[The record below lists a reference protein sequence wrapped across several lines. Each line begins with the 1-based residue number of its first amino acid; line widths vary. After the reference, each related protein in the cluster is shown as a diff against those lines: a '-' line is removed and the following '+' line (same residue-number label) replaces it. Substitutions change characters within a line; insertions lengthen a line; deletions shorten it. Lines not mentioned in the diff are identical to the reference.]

1 MTVKESFDKFI
12 YAKRLQGLSDK
23 TIKDYKQMVGF
34 VVRFL
39 GEDTDIQDIS
49 RDKIDA
55 YIEYQLDRNL
65 SRSTFATY
73 VRNAKIY
80 LMWLESKYNL
90 NFGASEIVTPKS
102 PKTTPYIYS
111 SEDIA
116 LIFHHISSD
125 VEWLALRNKSMVALM
140 LDSGVRQEEVCNM
153 RHSDI
158 DFHTNVIKIHGK
170 GNKERIVPLGNH
182 SKMFLQQYLAMCP
195 YRSGKVFVSLY
206 GEEITTNA
214 LKIMARKISD
224 KLPFEF
230 SCHKLRH
237 NFATN
242 YCLDQYEQYGKID
255 IYSLMVIMG
264 HENIKTT
271 ERYMHIATQ
280 ILASRQSISHL
291 DKILA

>member
-1 MTVKESFDKFI
+1 MTVKETFDKFI
-12 YAKRLQGLSDK
+12 YTKRLQGLSDK

-34 VVRFL
+34 VVRFI
-39 GEDTDIQDIS
+39 GEDTDIQDIN

-73 VRNAKIY
+73 IRNAKIY
-80 LMWLESKYNL
+80 LMWLESKYYVNL
-90 NFGASEIVTPKS
+90 GATEIITPKS
-102 PKTTPYIYS
+102 PKTMPYIYS
-111 SEDIA
+111 AEDIA
-116 LIFHHISSD
+116 LIFDNITSD

-140 LDSGVRQEEVCNM
+140 LDSGIRQEEVCNLKI
-153 RHSDI
+153 SDV
-158 DFHTNVIKIHGK
+158 DFHTNIIKIHGK
-170 GNKERIVPLGNH
+170 GNKERLVPLGMLT
-182 SKMFLQQYLAMCP
+182 KRYIQQYLAKCP
-195 YRSGKVFVSLY
+195 YRSKRLFISLY
-206 GEEITTNA
+206 GEDITTNA

>member
-23 TIKDYKQMVGF
+23 SIKDYRQIIGF

-39 GEDTDIQDIS
+39 GEDTDIQDIT
-49 RDKIDA
+49 RNKIDT

-65 SRSTFATY
+65 TRSTFATY
-73 VRNAKIY
+73 IRNAKIF
-80 LMWLESKYNL
+80 LMWLESKYGL
-90 NFGASEIVTPKS
+90 NFSASEIVTPKS

-111 SEDIA
+111 SADIA
-116 LIFHHISSD
+116 LIFDNITSD
-125 VEWLALRNKSMVALM
+125 IEWLALRNKAMVAIM
-140 LDSGVRQEEVCNM
+140 LDSGIRQEEVCNLKL
-153 RHSDI
+153 SDI
-158 DFHTNVIKIHGK
+158 DFHTNIIKIHGK
-170 GNKERIVPLGNH
+170 GNKERLVPLGNLT
-182 SKMFLQQYLAMCP
+182 KRFIQDYLNVCP
-195 YRSGKVFVSLY
+195 YQSKHIFISLY
-206 GEEITTNA
+206 GEDITTNA
-214 LKIMARKISD
+214 LKIIARKISD

-280 ILASRQSISHL
+280 ILASRQNISHL

>member
-23 TIKDYKQMVGF
+23 SIKDYRQIVGF

-39 GEDTDIQDIS
+39 GEDTDIQDITRS
-49 RDKIDA
+49 KIDT

-65 SRSTFATY
+65 TRSTFATY
-73 VRNAKIY
+73 IRNAKIF
-80 LMWLESKYNL
+80 LMWLESKYDL

-102 PKTTPYIYS
+102 PKLTPYIYS
-111 SEDIA
+111 SADIA
-116 LIFHHISSD
+116 LIFANITSD
-125 VEWLALRNKSMVALM
+125 IEWLALRNKAMIAIM
-140 LDSGVRQEEVCNM
+140 LDSGIRQEEVCNLKL
-153 RHSDI
+153 SDI
-158 DFHTNVIKIHGK
+158 DFHTNIIKIHGK
-170 GNKERIVPLGNH
+170 GNKERLVPLGNLT
-182 SKMFLQQYLAMCP
+182 KRFIQDYLNVCP
-195 YRSGKVFVSLY
+195 YQSKHVFISLY
-206 GEEITTNA
+206 GENITTNA
-214 LKIMARKISD
+214 LKIIARKISD

>member
-1 MTVKESFDKFI
+1 MTLKETFDKFI

-23 TIKDYKQMVGF
+23 TIKDYRQMVGF

-39 GEDTDIQDIS
+39 GEDTDIKDITHEM
-49 RDKIDA
+49 IET

-73 VRNAKIY
+73 IRNAKIY
-80 LMWLESKYNL
+80 LMWLESKFDV
-90 NFGASEIVTPKS
+90 NFGATDIKTPKS

-111 SEDIA
+111 SKDIA
-116 LIFHHISSD
+116 LIFDNITND
-125 VEWLALRNKSMVALM
+125 VEWLQIRNKSMVALM
-140 LDSGVRQEEVCNM
+140 LDSGIRQEEVCNLKVA
-153 RHSDI
+153 DV
-158 DFHTNVIKIHGK
+158 DFHSNIIKIHGK
-170 GNKERIVPLGNH
+170 GNKERLVPLGTLAKRLIQEYL
-182 SKMFLQQYLAMCP
+182 SKCP
-195 YRSGKVFVSLY
+195 YNSKRLFISLY
-206 GEEITTNA
+206 GENITTNA
-214 LKIMARKISD
+214 LKIMARKIAD
-224 KLPFEF
+224 RLPFEF

-271 ERYMHIATQ
+271 ERYMHIAIQ

>member
-1 MTVKESFDKFI
+1 MTVKETFDKFI

-23 TIKDYKQMVGF
+23 SIKDYKQIVGF

-49 RDKIDA
+49 RDKIDT
-55 YIEYQLDRNL
+55 YLEYQLDRNL

-80 LMWLESKYNL
+80 LMWLERKYNL
-90 NFGASEIVTPKS
+90 NFGASEIIIPKS

-111 SEDIA
+111 DNDIA
-116 LIFHHISSD
+116 LIFETITSSVD
-125 VEWLALRNKSMVALM
+125 WVTVRNKSMVALM
-140 LDSGVRQEEVCNM
+140 LDSGIRQEEVCNLKL
-153 RHSDI
+153 SDI
-158 DFHTNVIKIHGK
+158 DFHANIIKVHGK
-170 GNKERIVPLGNH
+170 GNKERLVPLGQLA
-182 SKMFLQQYLAMCP
+182 KRFIQEYLSNCP
-195 YRSGKVFVSLY
+195 YKSKHVFISLY
-206 GEEITTNA
+206 GESITTNA

-224 KLPFEF
+224 MLPFEF

-242 YCLDQYEQYGKID
+242 YCIDQFEKYGRID
-255 IYSLMVIMG
+255 IYSLMTIMG

-271 ERYMHIATQ
+271 ERYMHVAMQ
-280 ILASRQSISHL
+280 ILASRQNISHL
-291 DKILA
+291 DKVFA